1 MAQFTFYKYQ
11 GTGND
16 FILVDHRE
24 GGFPKENKALIA
36 KWCDRRFGIGADGLI
51 LLEEDEALDFK
62 MVYYNADGSESTMCG
77 NGGRCIVAFARDLGM
92 VQEQCEFSAI
102 DGHHEASIAGEIVT
116 LKMIDVK
123 EIQTLENACVVN
135 TGSPHYVTYVEKL
148 EEYPVFEKGRQIRNS
163 DRFKTQG
170 INVNFVQVLGSDSLF
185 VRTYERGVED
195 ETYSCGTGVTAAA
208 LTYLQ
213 DQDLEKV
220 NIKVKGGKLVVKAQ
234 KNGTEFSN
242 IWLEGPALR
251 VFKTEIQ
258 L

>member
-16 FILVDHRE
+16 FILVDHRK
-24 GGFPKENKALIA
+24 GGFPKQDKALIA
-36 KWCDRRFGIGADGLI
+36 RWCDRRFGIGADGLI
-51 LLEEDEALDFK
+51 LLEKDSTLDFK

-77 NGGRCIVAFARDLGM
+77 NGGRCIVAFARDLGIIDKK
-92 VQEQCEFSAI
+92 CKFSAI
-102 DGHHEASIAGEIVT
+102 DGPHEASISGDIVS

-123 EIQTLENACVVN
+123 EIKSLQNASVVD
-135 TGSPHYVTYVEKL
+135 TGSPHYVTYVEEL
-148 EEYPVFEKGRQIRNS
+148 ETYPVFEKGRQIRNS
-163 DRFKTQG
+163 DSFKAEG

-213 DQDLEKV
+213 DHDLSQV
-220 NIKVKGGKLVVKAQ
+220 QIKVKGGKLEVKAE

-251 VFKTEIQ
+251 VFQTEIE